1 MTEAHVI
8 KAVLFDLDGTLLD
21 IDLQGFLRDYF
32 GALGP
37 AMVGLAPDRSPEDV
51 VAAVI
56 SGTEAMSA
64 PHAGQTNAAAFHA
77 RFLELT
83 GVDLDAPSAE
93 AVIDEFY
100 ATRFPELRKS
110 YRAHAGADVVVRA
123 ARDAGC
129 RVALATNP
137 IFPRAAIAERARWAG
152 LDIADFDFVTTYE
165 VMHATKPRAEYYR
178 EIATVLGVSPSECL
192 MVGDDALLDL
202 PAGDVGMTTWYV
214 GRQSAAPS
222 DWSGPLRDLARVLP
236 ALSRG

>member
-1 MTEAHVI
+1 MI

-56 SGTEAMSA
+56 SGTDAMSA
-64 PHAGQTNAAAFHA
+64 SHPGQTNAAAFHA
-77 RFLELT
+77 RFLQLT
-83 GVDLDAPSAE
+83 GVDLDDPAAA
-93 AVIDEFY
+93 AVIDAFY

-110 YRAHAGADVVVRA
+110 YRARAGAADAVRT
-123 ARDAGC
+123 AREAGC

-137 IFPRAAIAERARWAG
+137 IFPHAAIAERARWAG
-152 LDIADFDFVTTYE
+152 LDVADFDFVTTYE

-178 EIATVLGVSPSECL
+178 EIAEVLGVRPGECL

-214 GRQSAAPS
+214 GRQSGAPS
-222 DWSGPLRDLARVLP
+222 DWSGPLSDLIRVLP
-236 ALSRG
+236 ALTRG